1 MTDVKV
7 LIQTWDQDVKTH
19 SDHSAFLKRSF
30 VTVVSFLCINIS
42 PVSSVFSYVNLCKCT
57 HRLPWSGKLRTVA
70 GLPWVPILRVLVELN
85 VSLLAGD
92 DIGLRVTPVVGG
104 SSPKRRRLALPAA
117 GELYRSCTDNGE
129 GGTSGREQIIKLI
142 TAHFFLNCKYKPFTH
157 RCSQHPPL
165 RALPRPDLNS
175 LMRGWMMGERAT
187 RGRWVWPAL
196 VEPEPGPE
204 PVSRLEEK
212 FT

>member
-1 MTDVKV
+1 MLLVVKV

-19 SDHSAFLKRSF
+19 SDHSAFLKGF
-30 VTVVSFLCINIS
+30 YVAVLLC
-42 PVSSVFSYVNLCKCT
+42 SYVNLCKCT
-57 HRLPWSGKLRTVA
+57 HRLPCSGKLRTVA

-117 GELYRSCTDNGE
+117 GELYRSWTDNGE

-142 TAHFFLNCKYKPFTH
+142 IANFLIVNTNNLHTDAVNTH
-157 RCSQHPPL
+157 LYVHCPGLTWTPWCEG
-165 RALPRPDLNS
+165 
-175 LMRGWMMGERAT
+175 GWWG
-187 RGRWVWPAL
+187 RGR
-196 VEPEPGPE
+196 PEAGG
-204 PVSRLEEK
+204 SGLCW
-212 FT
+212 